1 MRRTASSV
9 SSTSVTGQKRNNN
22 ICVETWNLWMVQAWS
37 QLGDKLRM
45 PYRSGYEEDGFLRLL
60 NISHRSEKNC
70 LSFYIIAII
79 IVFFSLK

>member
-1 MRRTASSV
+1 
-9 SSTSVTGQKRNNN
+9 
-22 ICVETWNLWMVQAWS
+22 MVQAWS